1 MKLFFNLEALLF
13 GIGMFW
19 PAIIGF
25 CLIFFS
31 DRKEINLKRLGYTLI
46 LIQVIIV
53 AINLFTRTY

>member
-1 MKLFFNLEALLF
+1 MRLFFNLQGLLF

-25 CLIFFS
+25 CLVFFS

-46 LIQVIIV
+46 LIQVVIV